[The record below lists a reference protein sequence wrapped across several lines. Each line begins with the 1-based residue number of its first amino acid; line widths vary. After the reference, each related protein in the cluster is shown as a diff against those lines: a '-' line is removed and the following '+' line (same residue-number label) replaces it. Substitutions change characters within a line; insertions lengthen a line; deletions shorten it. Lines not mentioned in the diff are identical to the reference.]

1 MRLNGIIGAEIPYYK
16 MMNKAMPGPAKDTK
30 RKPKNGRLTEIDP
43 KTNKPRLKSGV
54 PISRAVE
61 VLYMFENTDVLPY
74 QIEEMKV
81 TISNLQ
87 TRVKKVGGLAGM
99 KTAITVILIIVAV
112 AAVLFFLPLIIMFF
126 SYVFGIDMDEDGGL
140 HECIGCPNESDYC
153 TEECRIYKKY
163 QKRLARME
171 EDKEQERYLQEYA
184 KRKQEKKNRKEGKR

>member
-1 MRLNGIIGAEIPYYK
+1 MKKCSLCGEKALEGIEICPECL
-16 MMNKAMPGPAKDTK
+16 K
-30 RKPKNGRLTEIDP
+30 R
-43 KTNKPRLKSGV
+43 
-54 PISRAVE
+54 
-61 VLYMFENTDVLPY
+61 
-74 QIEEMKV
+74 
-81 TISNLQ
+81 
-87 TRVKKVGGLAGM
+87 
-99 KTAITVILIIVAV
+99 